1 MTPDEL
7 SVDLREGES
16 AALARRRG
24 IAGLSFVSMASLG
37 AVALFQL
44 GIVRDLPEPPGR
56 FWDAGKVN
64 GSAEA
69 YSYLGVP
76 DAFLGVASYAVTAAL
91 AAAGPADRARS
102 QPWLPI
108 AMAGK
113 TAVDAVQAAKLTVD
127 SWTKYRAFCLF
138 CLVAAGAT
146 IATLP
151 LAWKEM
157 RAALETLR
165 SESRA

>member
-1 MTPDEL
+1 MTPEAL
-7 SVDLREGES
+7 SADLREGES
-16 AALARRRG
+16 AELANRRG
-24 IAGLSFVSMASLG
+24 VAALSFLSMASLG

-44 GIVRDLPEPPGR
+44 GILKNLPEPPGR
-56 FWDAGKVN
+56 LWNAAKVN

-69 YSYLGVP
+69 YSYFGVP

-91 AAAGPADRARS
+91 AAAGPDDRARS

-113 TAVDAVQAAKLTVD
+113 AAVDAIQAAKLTFD

-157 RAALETLR
+157 QAALETLR

>member
-1 MTPDEL
+1 MTPEEL
-7 SVDLREGES
+7 SVDLREGDS
-16 AALARRRG
+16 AALANRRG
-24 IAGLSFVSMASLG
+24 IVGLSFLSMASLG

-44 GIVRDLPEPPGR
+44 GVIRNLPEPPGR
-56 FWDAGKVN
+56 LWDASKVN

-69 YSYLGVP
+69 YSYFGVP

-91 AAAGPADRARS
+91 AAAGPDDRART

-113 TAVDAVQAAKLTVD
+113 TAVDAIQAAKLTVD

-157 RAALETLR
+157 QAALESLR
-165 SESRA
+165 AE